1 MREWH
6 ARRVG
11 AAASAVAT
19 AGVLAVVV
27 SACSLTQGASPQT
40 LPPLTM
46 PGPTAA
52 PVTQPLV
59 PVTQGTIATTTTTAP
74 AAAQPPNDADPTSVA
89 ARFLAAVASGDATTA
104 AALEAPGRSPTV
116 YAWAHDAYGAY
127 TQAAG
132 TSVWGQPTCA
142 DPSGTAPAPVTASCT
157 WLSTPDAPSL
167 VLVQAGA
174 NWQVSH
180 AALTPGGAAAP
191 AALGNGCIL
200 GGDNVNFRGGPG
212 QDWTKFGQIPIQSC
226 DVTVFDAVESAPAT
240 GDQWRYVEYG
250 GQRGWIVDRAI
261 RVQ

>member
-19 AGVLAVVV
+19 ASVLAVVV

-89 ARFLAAVASGDATTA
+89 ARFLAAVATGDATTA

-142 DPSGTAPAPVTASCT
+142 DPSGTAPAPVTATCT

-167 VLVQAGA
+167 VLLQAGA

-191 AALGNGCIL
+191 AALGSGCIL

-212 QDWTKFGQIPIQSC
+212 QDWTKFGQIPIHSC